1 MIDVQK
7 FVAVSGKT
15 GVFKLVAV
23 RNNGIII
30 EDLDS
35 KVRSF
40 TATNQMNFSPFETV
54 QIFTNTAEDV
64 TTLAQVFTNMK
75 SQKEAFQVPSEKSAS
90 SELRAY
96 FTAVVPEHDQA
107 RVHISDIKKIIKWFS
122 FLDSRDLLKEK
133 IEEKVEGK
141 VEQEESDEEK
151 IEEIEEK
158 IEEETEE
165 EKEKKSET
173 GE

>member
-23 RNNGIII
+23 RNNGLII
-30 EDLDS
+30 EDLDT

-54 QIFTNTAEDV
+54 QIFTNTTEEV
-64 TTLAQVFTNMK
+64 TTLAEVFTNMK
-75 SQKEAFQVPSEKSAS
+75 NQKEEFAVPSEKSS
-90 SELRAY
+90 SPELRAY
-96 FTAVVPEHDQA
+96 FTAVVPEHDQE
-107 RVHISDIKKIIKWFS
+107 RVHISDIKKVIKWFT

-133 IEEKVEGK
+133 VEEKVE
-141 VEQEESDEEK
+141 ENAEEK
-151 IEEIEEK
+151 AEENNEGEIEETK
-158 IEEETEE
+158 AEETE
-165 EKEKKSET
+165 
-173 GE
+173 